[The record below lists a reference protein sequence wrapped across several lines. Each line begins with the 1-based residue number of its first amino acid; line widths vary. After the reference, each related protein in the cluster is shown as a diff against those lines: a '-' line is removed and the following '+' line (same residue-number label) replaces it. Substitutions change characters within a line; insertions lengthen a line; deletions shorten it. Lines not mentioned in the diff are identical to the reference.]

1 MSYAFDKTNQNN
13 ILSRVKELVGVSEDA
28 TRVQNKMTT
37 VNYDQKLRSLEEE
50 LSNKESH
57 LNVLR
62 SKIVD
67 LEEGNF
73 GRVYGKSELKT
84 EFNEMLML
92 TKKQKFKIDKIS
104 GEYNALK
111 EENTLLKAEA
121 MDNINLDEIL
131 KKKGKEICE
140 LKDTCRMLH
149 EQSDK
154 QLVKISEL
162 QETNELLD
170 LELRNQTRSS
180 DEVVVKLSKDLR
192 DIKQE
197 MLKSE
202 AREKQ
207 VRRLHVSNDIC

>member
-1 MSYAFDKTNQNN
+1 MSYSFDKANQASVLN
-13 ILSRVKELVGVSEDA
+13 RVKELVGLAED
-28 TRVQNKMTT
+28 TVRVQNKLAS
-37 VNYDQKLRSLEEE
+37 VDYEQRLRSLEGE

-62 SKIVD
+62 GKIVD

-73 GRVYGKSELKT
+73 GRVYGKSELKA

-92 TKKQKFKIDKIS
+92 TKKQKIKIDKIS

-121 MDNINLDEIL
+121 MDNINLSEAGAGKDVEI
-131 KKKGKEICE
+131 GE
-140 LKDTCRMLH
+140 LKQRCLAID

-154 QLVKISEL
+154 QLVRISEL
-162 QETNELLD
+162 QEANEALG
-170 LELRNQTRSS
+170 LELREQARSS
-180 DEVVVKLSKDLR
+180 DEAVVRLSSDLR
-192 DIKQE
+192 NVKQE
-197 MLKSE
+197 MIRSE

-207 VRRLHVSNDIC
+207 VRRI